1 MPRYYRPVI
10 DYWSKVIEGIEK
22 EIISE
27 GVLYEMFW
35 PKTQESCHLQST
47 TMNLQQGAE
56 RFLGLE
62 ELNDHFCGPQRD
74 RPREEFDPMSD
85 VHQGDE

>member
-1 MPRYYRPVI
+1 M
-10 DYWSKVIEGIEK
+10 
-22 EIISE
+22 
-27 GVLYEMFW
+27 YEMFW
-35 PKTQESCHLQST
+35 PKTQEYCHLQST
-47 TMNLQQGAE
+47 TVNLQQQGAE

-85 VHQGDE
+85 VHQGDFVMLVRSDKNLSSLACNGFI